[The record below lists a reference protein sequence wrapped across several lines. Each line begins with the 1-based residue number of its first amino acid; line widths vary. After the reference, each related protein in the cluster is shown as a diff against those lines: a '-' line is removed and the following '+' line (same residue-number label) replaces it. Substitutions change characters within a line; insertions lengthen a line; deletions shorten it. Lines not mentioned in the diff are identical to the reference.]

1 MKIDKQMRV
10 VIDKRKNQKEWQDDL
25 ETQEY
30 WDEELEILTVDLD
43 TTIDYIKNLSAEDAI
58 WVAEVW
64 DDLIEHFHSKE
75 LLEACEECIKKYP
88 DSDIYG
94 DVQDLRYLYLKYDL
108 DKELEELQK
117 SNYNEELKEK
127 YLKNLREVLFINSGL
142 TIAFME
148 FATKDELYFCSLFWC
163 EIAKYFKEEIVVKNM
178 ESSINKYPEIS
189 EILKARYKE
198 AKECLE
204 NDK

>member
-10 VIDKRKNQKEWQDDL
+10 IIDKRKNQEDWQNDV

-30 WDEELEILTVDLD
+30 WDEEMEILTIDLD
-43 TTIDYIKNLSAEDAI
+43 TTINYIKNLSAEDAV

-108 DKELEELQK
+108 EKELEELQK
-117 SNYNEELKEK
+117 SNYNKELKEK
-127 YLKNLREVLFINSGL
+127 YLKNLKEILFIKPRL
-142 TIAFME
+142 TIAFMDY
-148 FATKDELYFCSLFWC
+148 ATKDELYFCSLFWC
-163 EIAKYFKEEIVVKNM
+163 EIVEYFKNNIIVENM
-178 ESSINKYPEIS
+178 KLLINKYPEIS
-189 EILKARYKE
+189 EILKTRYEE
-198 AKECLE
+198 AKKVLE
-204 NDK
+204 K

>member
-1 MKIDKQMRV
+1 MKIDKQMRAI
-10 VIDKRKNQKEWQDDL
+10 IDKRKNQEDWQNDV

-30 WDEELEILTVDLD
+30 WDEEMEILTIDLD

-75 LLEACEECIKKYP
+75 LLNACEECIKKYP

-94 DVQDLRYLYLKYDL
+94 DVQDLRYLYLKYNL
-108 DKELEELQK
+108 EKELEELQK

-127 YLKNLREVLFINSGL
+127 YLKNLREVLFLNSGL

>member
-1 MKIDKQMRV
+1 MKIDKQMRAI
-10 VIDKRKNQKEWQDDL
+10 IDKRKNQEDWQNDV

-30 WDEELEILTVDLD
+30 WDEEMEILTIDLD

-75 LLEACEECIKKYP
+75 LLNACEECIKKYP

-108 DKELEELQK
+108 EKELEELQK
-117 SNYNEELKEK
+117 SNYNKELKEK

-148 FATKDELYFCSLFWC
+148 FATKDELYFCSMFWC